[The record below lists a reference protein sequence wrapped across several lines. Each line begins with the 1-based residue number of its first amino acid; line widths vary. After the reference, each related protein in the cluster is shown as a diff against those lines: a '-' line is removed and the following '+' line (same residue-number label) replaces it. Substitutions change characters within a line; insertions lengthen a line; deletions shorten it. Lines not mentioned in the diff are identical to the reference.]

1 MDELFKGLLTAG
13 TVLLV
18 MAAAR
23 HGGRRV
29 AGLVAALPTITAPTL
44 AWLAHDEGMAFAISA
59 AIGSVAACAMLAVFA
74 LGYARAAR
82 YGGAAVALACGLGG
96 AMAMALPAKAASADL
111 SAALMLALGSCAV
124 TFVAMPRLGA
134 EIVSRQRLPPRS
146 AQRLY
151 SRHDSRPFTRSDS
164 SMWRS
169 MWLIAAMAG
178 TLTTIATLIGPAM
191 GGFAAGLLSSLPL
204 ITGPVAMAEHAN
216 GGHRAAAH
224 FLRGYV
230 GGLFG
235 KAAFGTVFVL
245 LAPHTGALAA
255 LSLACACACLLSTVR
270 VRPPLPGAA
279 SLPMPPMPPIARA
292 SRRTE

>member
-1 MDELFKGLLTAG
+1 MDELFKALLTAG
-13 TVLLV
+13 MVLIV
-18 MAAAR
+18 MVAAR
-23 HGGRRV
+23 LGGRRV

-44 AWLAHDEGMAFAISA
+44 AWLAHDEGLGFAISA

-82 YGGAAVALACGLGG
+82 YGGGVVALLCGLGG
-96 AMAMALPAKAASADL
+96 ALAMALPAKAASANL
-111 SAALMLALGSCAV
+111 PSALMLALVCCAI
-124 TFVAMPRLGA
+124 TFAAMPRLGA
-134 EIVSRQRLPPRS
+134 ETLSLRRAPC
-146 AQRLY
+146 
-151 SRHDSRPFTRSDS
+151 
-164 SMWRS
+164 SMWRV
-169 MWLIAAMAG
+169 AAMAG
-178 TLTTIATLIGPAM
+178 AITAIATLVGPAM

-245 LAPHTGALAA
+245 LAPRTGALAA

-270 VRPPLPGAA
+270 LRLPPLNAA
-279 SLPMPPMPPIARA
+279 SLPLRA

>member
-13 TVLLV
+13 MVLLV

-23 HGGRRV
+23 RGGRRV

-44 AWLAHDEGMAFAISA
+44 AWLAHDEGMGFAISA

-82 YGGAAVALACGLGG
+82 YGGGAVALACGLVG
-96 AMAMALPAKAASADL
+96 ALAMALPAQAASADL
-111 SAALMLALGSCAV
+111 ASALTLALGCCAI
-124 TFVAMPRLGA
+124 TFAAMPRLGA
-134 EIVSRQRLPPRS
+134 EVASGHRPRC
-146 AQRLY
+146 
-151 SRHDSRPFTRSDS
+151 
-164 SMWRS
+164 S
-169 MWLIAAMAG
+169 MWLVAALAG
-178 TLTTIATLIGPAM
+178 GLTAIATLVGPAM

-224 FLRGYV
+224 FLRAYV

-245 LAPHTGALAA
+245 LAPRTGAIPA
-255 LSLACACACLLSTVR
+255 LTLACACACLLSTVR
-270 VRPPLPGAA
+270 WRLPSLGIAPLTMP
-279 SLPMPPMPPIARA
+279 SLPPIPPIPPIARIRPMTRA
-292 SRRTE
+292 PRRAE

>member
-1 MDELFKGLLTAG
+1 MDGLFKALLTAG

-18 MAAAR
+18 MVAAR
-23 HGGRRV
+23 QGGRRV

-44 AWLAHDEGMAFAISA
+44 AWLAHDEGLAFAISA

-82 YGGAAVALACGLGG
+82 YGGAAVALVCGLGG
-96 AMAMALPAKAASADL
+96 ALAMAVPAKVASADL
-111 SAALMLALGSCAV
+111 GGALMLALGSCAI
-124 TFVAMPRLGA
+124 TFAAMPRLGA
-134 EIVSRQRLPPRS
+134 EVVSTCRLPCP
-146 AQRLY
+146 
-151 SRHDSRPFTRSDS
+151 
-164 SMWRS
+164 
-169 MWLIAAMAG
+169 MWLVAALAG
-178 TLTTIATLIGPAM
+178 GLTALATLLGPTL

-204 ITGPVAMAEHAN
+204 ITGPVAMAEHAH

-245 LAPHTGALAA
+245 LAPHTGAMAA
-255 LSLACACACLLSTVR
+255 LSLACACACLLSTLR
-270 VRPPLPGAA
+270 WRAPTWGA
-279 SLPMPPMPPIARA
+279 LPMPVRP
-292 SRRTE
+292 SRQPE

>member
-1 MDELFKGLLTAG
+1 MDGLFKALLTAG
-13 TVLLV
+13 TVWLV
-18 MAAAR
+18 MVAAR
-23 HGGRRV
+23 YGGRRV

-44 AWLAHDEGMAFAISA
+44 AWLAHDEGMSFAVSA

-82 YGGAAVALACGLGG
+82 YGGCLLALVCGVGGALA
-96 AMAMALPAKAASADL
+96 MAVPARAASADL
-111 SAALMLALGSCAV
+111 GWALVLALGSSAL

-134 EIVSRQRLPPRS
+134 EAVPQRGRPGSMLLVAAS
-146 AQRLY
+146 A
-151 SRHDSRPFTRSDS
+151 
-164 SMWRS
+164 
-169 MWLIAAMAG
+169 G
-178 TLTTIATLIGPAM
+178 GLTALATLIGPAM

-204 ITGPVAMAEHAN
+204 ITGSVAMAEHAH
-216 GGHRAAAH
+216 GGHRASAH

-245 LAPHTGALAA
+245 LAPHTGALPA

-270 VRPPLPGAA
+270 LRPSSLGA
-279 SLPMPPMPPIARA
+279 PARVT
-292 SRRTE
+292 R

>member
-18 MAAAR
+18 MTAAR

-44 AWLAHDEGMAFAISA
+44 AWLAHDEGMPFAISA

-82 YGGAAVALACGLGG
+82 HGGAAVALLCGLGG
-96 AMAMALPAKAASADL
+96 ALVMAVPAKAASSHL
-111 SAALMLALGSCAV
+111 PGALVLALVSCAL

-134 EIVSRQRLPPRS
+134 AGPGR
-146 AQRLY
+146 
-151 SRHDSRPFTRSDS
+151 SRHRPVFC
-164 SMWRS
+164 S

-178 TLTTIATLIGPAM
+178 LLTAVATLIGPTL

-204 ITGPVAMAEHAN
+204 ITGPVAMAEHAQ

-245 LAPHTGALAA
+245 LAPRAGAVAA

-270 VRPPLPGAA
+270 LRLPPLPGVG
-279 SLPMPPMPPIARA
+279 LPPLRT
-292 SRRTE
+292 SRSTE

>member
-1 MDELFKGLLTAG
+1 MDELFKGLLSAG
-13 TVLLV
+13 TVFLV

-44 AWLAHDEGMAFAISA
+44 AWLAHDEGMSFAISA

-82 YGGAAVALACGLGG
+82 YGGGAVALACGLVG
-96 AMAMALPAKAASADL
+96 ALTMALPAKAASADL
-111 SAALMLALGSCAV
+111 SAALMLALGSCAL
-124 TFVAMPRLGA
+124 TFAAMPRLGA
-134 EIVSRQRLPPRS
+134 EVVSR
-146 AQRLY
+146 
-151 SRHDSRPFTRSDS
+151 HRPGGTT
-164 SMWRS
+164 WRS
-169 MWLIAAMAG
+169 MAVVAAMAG
-178 TLTTIATLIGPAM
+178 ALTAMATLLGPAL

-230 GGLFG
+230 RGLFG

-245 LAPHTGALAA
+245 LAPHTGAVAA
-255 LSLACACACLLSTVR
+255 LTLACACACLLSTVR
-270 VRPPLPGAA
+270 LRLPPLNPA
-279 SLPMPPMPPIARA
+279 SLPLRSMTPA
-292 SRRTE
+292 SRRAE

>member
-1 MDELFKGLLTAG
+1 MDELFKGLLSAG
-13 TVLLV
+13 TVMLV

-44 AWLAHDEGMAFAISA
+44 AWLAYDEGMGFAISA

-82 YGGAAVALACGLGG
+82 YRGGAVALACGVGG
-96 AMAMALPAKAASADL
+96 ALAMALPAKAASADL
-111 SAALMLALGSCAV
+111 GTALMLALGSCAV
-124 TFVAMPRLGA
+124 TFAAMPRLGA
-134 EIVSRQRLPPRS
+134 EIVSRQRPDPRS
-146 AQRLY
+146 CP
-151 SRHDSRPFTRSDS
+151 RPEGSAWCSPWFVATT
-164 SMWRS
+164 
-169 MWLIAAMAG
+169 AG
-178 TLTTIATLIGPAM
+178 ALTAIATLLGPAL
-191 GGFAAGLLSSLPL
+191 GGFACGLLSSLPL

-235 KAAFGTVFVL
+235 KAAFGTLFVL
-245 LAPHTGALAA
+245 LAPRTGAVAA
-255 LSLACACACLLSTVR
+255 LSLACACTCLLSTVR
-270 VRPPLPGAA
+270 LRLPSLSPAWWSLKPGQQMAPLRLLRP
-279 SLPMPPMPPIARA
+279 MTRA
-292 SRRTE
+292 SRRAE